1 MHLTRRAALG
11 AVAAIP
17 LARPGIIRAQT
28 NSNPIKIG
36 LLSDVGGPYRDV
48 GGPGSKV
55 AAELACEDV
64 GGSLLGRKLQVLQAD
79 DQNKADVAS
88 ALAREWLDDK
98 GVDVLADGAGSSAGL
113 AIQEIARQ
121 RKKIYLM
128 STPTSTLFIGKQCSP
143 YGFQFACNTY
153 ALAKGVGGELVK
165 AGGDSW
171 FFITADYEFGYSLE
185 RDTSEFVKQAGGKVL
200 GSVRAPLGTAD
211 FSQYFIQA
219 QSSGAKVIGLANAG
233 ADLQN
238 CIKQAAEFGIVERGQ
253 RLATLLMILPDVL
266 SLGQDTC
273 RGLVLTNSFYWAL
286 SPQTRAWTDR
296 FVARM
301 GKPPTEYNAATYA
314 GVFHWLKAVK
324 AVGSLD
330 GDAIAAKIRATP
342 VDDMYNENVQI
353 QQNGAVPH
361 TMYLWEVKKRE
372 PGDHKWD
379 VFKRIGTVPSPGAYP
394 PPALFGCPL
403 VPS

>member
-1 MHLTRRAALG
+1 
-11 AVAAIP
+11 
-17 LARPGIIRAQT
+17 
-28 NSNPIKIG
+28 
-36 LLSDVGGPYRDV
+36 
-48 GGPGSKV
+48 
-55 AAELACEDV
+55 
-64 GGSLLGRKLQVLQAD
+64 
-79 DQNKADVAS
+79 
-88 ALAREWLDDK
+88 
-98 GVDVLADGAGSSAGL
+98 
-113 AIQEIARQ
+113 
-121 RKKIYLM
+121 M
-128 STPTSTLFIGKQCSP
+128 STPTSTVFIGKQCSP
-143 YGFQFACNTY
+143 YGFQFAANTY

-185 RDTSEFVKQAGGKVL
+185 RDTAEFVKQAGGKVL

-219 QSSGAKVIGLANAG
+219 QASGAKVIGLANAG

-238 CIKQAAEFGIVERGQ
+238 CIKQAAEFGIVQRGQ

-273 RGLVLTNSFYWAL
+273 EGLVLTDSFYWAL

-296 FVARM
+296 FAARM
-301 GKPPTEYNAATYA
+301 NKPPTEYNAGAYA

-324 AVGSLD
+324 AAGSLD
-330 GDAIAAKIRATP
+330 GDAIAAKMREMP
-342 VDDMYNENVQI
+342 VNDMYNQNVAI
-353 QQNGAVPH
+353 QANGAVPH

-379 VFKRIGTVPSPGAYP
+379 AFKRIGTVPSPNAYP

-403 VPS
+403 VGT